1 MTRRILVIGGT
12 GLIGGAIVRQLVDG
26 GNDVT
31 ACSRDRSGGS
41 LPQSVAR
48 LVVDRRDFPAF
59 ESLMVE
65 NGTWD
70 AVVDTACYLPEEAE
84 GAVRAFA
91 GRTAQY
97 ILTSTVDVY
106 RRPASRYPYV
116 EDEPLEGISDY
127 ARNKVACEGIVL
139 AAHRAGRLPVKIVR
153 PAATYGDGSLPVHSL
168 GRSTT
173 YLDRLKR
180 GKPIVSHGD
189 GSSLWV
195 FCHAEDVARAF
206 VGAIG
211 NDRALGRAYH
221 AAGEEWLTWDQ
232 HHALLAEVIG
242 APPPR
247 LVHIP
252 SDALAILAPE
262 RSRLAVENLQ
272 FPAIFDNSLAR
283 AELGFRYTIL
293 MREGL
298 AGWYRS
304 LADAGRIEDSDGDP
318 LDDQLI
324 EAWGRVTA
332 GGAFTGS
339 VETPKPPPS
348 RPARGRRH
356 RSRGPSVQRCG
367 HTK

>member
-1 MTRRILVIGGT
+1 VTVRILVIGGT
-12 GLIGGAIVRQLVDG
+12 GLIGSAIVRQLVDG

-41 LPQSVAR
+41 LPPSVHR
-48 LVVDRRDFPAF
+48 LVVDRRDLPAF
-59 ESLMVE
+59 ESLMA
-65 NGTWD
+65 GSGAWD
-70 AVVDTACYLPEEAE
+70 AVIDTACYLPEEAE
-84 GAVRAFA
+84 SAVRAFA
-91 GRTAQY
+91 GRTARY
-97 ILTSTVDVY
+97 ILASTVDVY
-106 RRPASRYPYV
+106 RRPASHYPYR
-116 EDEPLEGISDY
+116 EDEPVEGISDY

-139 AAHRAGRLPVKIVR
+139 VAHREGRLPVTIVR

-173 YLDRLKR
+173 YLDRLRR
-180 GKPIVSHGD
+180 GKPIVVHGD

-211 NDRALGRAYH
+211 NDRALGRAFH
-221 AAGEEWLTWDQ
+221 ATGEEWLTWDQ

-247 LVHIP
+247 PVHIP
-252 SDALAILAPE
+252 SDALAVLAPE

-272 FPAIFDNSLAR
+272 FPAIFDNALAR
-283 AELGFRYTIL
+283 AELGFRYTIP

-298 AGWYRS
+298 TRWYRS

-324 EAWGRVTA
+324 EAWGRVTER
-332 GGAFTGS
+332 GALAES
-339 VETPKPPPS
+339 VE
-348 RPARGRRH
+348 AR
-356 RSRGPSVQRCG
+356 
-367 HTK
+367 

>member
-1 MTRRILVIGGT
+1 VTVRILVIGGT

-26 GNDVT
+26 GGDVT
-31 ACSRDRSGGS
+31 VVSRAAIGGS
-41 LPQSVAR
+41 LPPSVSR
-48 LVVDRRDFPAF
+48 LVVDRRDLPAF
-59 ESLMVE
+59 ESLMAGS
-65 NGTWD
+65 GTWD

-84 GAVRAFA
+84 SAVRVFA

-97 ILTSTVDVY
+97 VLASTVDVY
-106 RRPASRYPYV
+106 RRPATRYPYV

-127 ARNKVACEGIVL
+127 SRNKVACEGIVL
-139 AAHRAGRLPVKIVR
+139 AAHREGRLKVTIVR
-153 PAATYGDGSLPVHSL
+153 PSATYGDGSLPVHSL

-173 YLDRLKR
+173 YLDRLRR
-180 GKPIVSHGD
+180 GKPIVTHGD

-211 NDRALGRAYH
+211 NDRGLGRAFH
-221 AAGEEWLTWDQ
+221 ATGEEWLTWDQ

-252 SDALAILAPE
+252 SDALAVLAPE

-283 AELGFRYTIL
+283 AELGFRYTIP
-293 MREGL
+293 MRDGL
-298 AGWYRS
+298 ARWYRS
-304 LADAGRIEDSDGDP
+304 LADAGRIDDSDDDP
-318 LDDQLI
+318 LDDRLI
-324 EAWGRVTA
+324 EAWGRIMDR
-332 GGAFTGS
+332 GALAVS
-339 VETPKPPPS
+339 VE
-348 RPARGRRH
+348 AA
-356 RSRGPSVQRCG
+356 SVPD
-367 HTK
+367 

>member
-1 MTRRILVIGGT
+1 MTTRILIVGGT
-12 GLIGGAIVRQLVDG
+12 GLIGSAISRQLVDG

-41 LPQSVAR
+41 LPPSVHR
-48 LVVDRRDFPAF
+48 LVVDRRDLPAF
-59 ESLMVE
+59 EPLMAGS
-65 NGTWD
+65 GTWD
-70 AVVDTACYLPEEAE
+70 AVIDLACYLPQEAE
-84 GAVRAFA
+84 SAARAFV
-91 GRTAQY
+91 GRTGQY
-97 ILTSTVDVY
+97 ILASTVDVY
-106 RRPASRYPYV
+106 RKPASRYPYR
-116 EDEPLEGISDY
+116 EDEPLGGIVDY

-139 AAHRAGRLPVKIVR
+139 AAHRESRLLVTIVR
-153 PAATYGDGSLPVHSL
+153 PGATYGDGSLPVHSL

-173 YLDRLKR
+173 YLDRLQR
-180 GKPIVSHGD
+180 GRPIVSHGD

-195 FCHAEDVARAF
+195 FCQAEDVARAF

-211 NDRALGRAYH
+211 NDGALGRAYH

-252 SDALAILAPE
+252 SDALAIMAPE

-283 AELGFRYTIL
+283 AELGFRYTIP

-298 AGWYRS
+298 ARWYRS

-318 LDDQLI
+318 FDDRLI
-324 EAWGRVTA
+324 EAWGRIGGPLEGTA
-332 GGAFTGS
+332 AAG
-339 VETPKPPPS
+339 
-348 RPARGRRH
+348 
-356 RSRGPSVQRCG
+356 
-367 HTK
+367 